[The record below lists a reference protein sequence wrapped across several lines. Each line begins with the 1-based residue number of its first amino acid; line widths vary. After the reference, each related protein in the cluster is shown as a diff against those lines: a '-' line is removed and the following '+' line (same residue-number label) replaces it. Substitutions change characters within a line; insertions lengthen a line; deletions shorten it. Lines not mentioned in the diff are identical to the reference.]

1 VDLGYLA
8 TDKTGTLT
16 KGVFAV
22 SAIHPVD
29 ISKEE
34 LLEYATAVESRSNHP
49 LASALLHGV
58 DAGAYAS
65 KVSEYSEVAGKGV
78 KGVYQGHTVLCGN
91 DSFLEEEG
99 IEVLEAKEVGSHLHV
114 AVDHKYAGY
123 LVLADELRKETKQM
137 VERLRQDGVAIALL
151 SGDKEANVQAVA
163 KDLNLDVYQ
172 AELLPEEKTKRL
184 EAILASKEK
193 KTVAYMGDGI
203 NDAASIRMADVG
215 IAMGGIGSDLAIEN
229 ADVVIMKD
237 DPSKV
242 ADARNIA
249 KLVRGYAIFDIV
261 FALLIKLTILILA
274 VTVPNYPMIV
284 SSLADTGLTLLL
296 VGITMS
302 LLHRKVR

>member
-1 VDLGYLA
+1 M
-8 TDKTGTLT
+8 
-16 KGVFAV
+16 
-22 SAIHPVD
+22 
-29 ISKEE
+29 
-34 LLEYATAVESRSNHP
+34 
-49 LASALLHGV
+49 
-58 DAGAYAS
+58 
-65 KVSEYSEVAGKGV
+65 
-78 KGVYQGHTVLCGN
+78 
-91 DSFLEEEG
+91 
-99 IEVLEAKEVGSHLHV
+99 
-114 AVDHKYAGY
+114 DHKYAGY

-137 VERLRQDGVAIALL
+137 VERLHQDGVAIALL

-242 ADARNIA
+242 VDARNIA

-261 FALLIKLTILILA
+261 FALLIKLTILVLA

>member
-1 VDLGYLA
+1 
-8 TDKTGTLT
+8 
-16 KGVFAV
+16 
-22 SAIHPVD
+22 
-29 ISKEE
+29 
-34 LLEYATAVESRSNHP
+34 
-49 LASALLHGV
+49 
-58 DAGAYAS
+58 
-65 KVSEYSEVAGKGV
+65 
-78 KGVYQGHTVLCGN
+78 
-91 DSFLEEEG
+91 
-99 IEVLEAKEVGSHLHV
+99 
-114 AVDHKYAGY
+114 
-123 LVLADELRKETKQM
+123 
-137 VERLRQDGVAIALL
+137 
-151 SGDKEANVQAVA
+151 
-163 KDLNLDVYQ
+163 
-172 AELLPEEKTKRL
+172 
-184 EAILASKEK
+184 
-193 KTVAYMGDGI
+193 MGDGI

-274 VTVPNYPMIV
+274 VTVPNYTMIV